1 MHSSRAMKSSFRIAA
16 HAARPEGG
24 KTVFFPQDDR
34 PYGLKCAAFQTE
46 IALERFTFEKGE
58 NARRQHRAARPKVS
72 GKTAFFPRNDRPYGL
87 KCAAFQTEIALEQEA
102 ERPPTSR
109 SASFRH
115 AAARKG
121 PTRSTPGGQGA
132 ANVSC
137 RTTSRAEPDNG
148 PSAIV
153 SAGRDVKD
161 APNKKSLLLTRKKN
175 GTPQPFKLPV
185 TSRRS
190 KNNSPSSLLS
200 LYTRR
205 KIAPSRLPA
214 AKVHGRHGR
223 IRHRRQCRHW
233 REGISPCTPCRDDTR
248 P

>member
-1 MHSSRAMKSSFRIAA
+1 MHSSRAMKSSFRITA
-16 HAARPEGG
+16 H
-24 KTVFFPQDDR
+24 
-34 PYGLKCAAFQTE
+34 
-46 IALERFTFEKGE
+46 
-58 NARRQHRAARPKVS
+58 AARPKVS

-190 KNNSPSSLLS
+190 KNNSPSSLFS
-200 LYTRR
+200 LYSQEDCPVKTSRNESAR
-205 KIAPSRLPA
+205 TTWTDTTSSAMPSLAGRNQPLHTLQGRYPALTASCGEEKTLLAPLLL
-214 AKVHGRHGR
+214 KC
-223 IRHRRQCRHW
+223 RQPELW
-233 REGISPCTPCRDDTR
+233 
-248 P
+248 